1 MTTGQACYDAS
12 PVGDLIGAPAPHP
25 SDITREAIIARA
37 KALTAGPWENYE
49 VDDADSEEQ
58 YGKDATGPGGF
69 RCRLGEPEE
78 IARAVH
84 LLFMQE
90 QHREIAKP
98 RKLGLVQSLE
108 KGQAVER
115 CLQAR

>member
-49 VDDADSEEQ
+49 VDDADSDEQ

-69 RCRLGEPEE
+69 RCRLGEPEDCNWYRDGAGALQRLNQLNVVVGE
-78 IARAVH
+78 LLGVIAGKV
-84 LLFMQE
+84 
-90 QHREIAKP
+90 
-98 RKLGLVQSLE
+98 
-108 KGQAVER
+108 
-115 CLQAR
+115 